1 MISGKKHKPIFLSEK
16 YILLYFIITNTI
28 QWLSFHLWGLVGLF
42 LFIAQLLLLLS
53 CQSWTKF
60 LAPEFL
66 PCVSGYF
73 VLAVVIH

>member
-73 VLAVVIH
+73 VSAVVIH